1 MPKGVQSRLKKQQNK
16 ELVLDKT
23 YSQLFE
29 DLPAMLYRGLSDWSV
44 KIINRHVKNITGYS
58 KDEFDKGN
66 INWLNI
72 IHKDDKERVF
82 EESKELNKKQCK
94 IKQEYRI
101 VRKDGS
107 IAWVQDVKNSVH
119 KDGKL
124 LHVNGAVLDI
134 SERKAVEEKLN
145 SLLQNAPNMIII
157 TDRKGTIQ
165 FINRTVAGLKK
176 EDVIGTSQ
184 YDYIDAKYHDKVKN
198 TLEHVF
204 KTRQAGEYSIQGVG
218 PNNSVSWYETK
229 VGPIM
234 QDEKVVAVT
243 LMTTD
248 VTARK
253 KAEQAVKE
261 SEESFKTLFERS
273 ADAIFLADPET
284 KKLLDCNKRAKALTG
299 FSKKDI
305 VNMNADQ
312 LHPADKVKQTME
324 DFEKH
329 ARGELRIV
337 ESEVLTKDG
346 RRVPVSINSNLIV
359 RKGNKI
365 LQGVFRDITDR
376 KRAEQ
381 EKEELQNKLKQY
393 ASRLKI
399 KVKKLEKSKLD
410 LTEKEKLVLY
420 AMTAHPEK
428 NDRELADH
436 TGLKRSTIMS
446 IRNRLKKDELYRVVN
461 IPNLRALGCDL
472 LTIVQG
478 ELNAPL
484 TDIRGEFKK
493 NPIPGLVGLHTT
505 DRAFYAVF
513 SAKDLSEFY
522 TDIMPLLSTAAQKKM
537 IKDHPSVAHFPL
549 DMTNISAMF
558 DFSGFLNKMLELEQE
573 TSKKVMVAPGNVRLT
588 KNMRELIYALLKYP
602 EASTAEIAKKL
613 RLAKSTVAKNKAEL
627 FNKGILLR
635 VVMPD
640 IRKFN
645 CDISAICSLKY
656 APESSIES
664 RKEIFEKL
672 SRSYPGAVMSLSG
685 DREVVMLNFFKT
697 YKRYTDFVKR
707 LNVALMDEKIFL
719 DDCDVLEL
727 VMSNT
732 KAFWLDFSGLAKK
745 MLNIPYEI

>member
-1 MPKGVQSRLKKQQNK
+1 
-16 ELVLDKT
+16 LDKT

-157 TDRKGTIQ
+157 VDRKGTIQ
-165 FINRTVAGLKK
+165 FINRTIPGLKA
-176 EDVIGTSQ
+176 EDVIGTNQ
-184 YDYIDAKYHDKVKN
+184 YEYIEPKYHSLVKETIEN
-198 TLEHVF
+198 VF
-204 KTRQAGEYSIQGVG
+204 KTGKAGEYTIKGAG
-218 PNNSVSWYETK
+218 PNNAVSWYETK
-229 VGPIM
+229 VGPIL
-234 QDEKVVAVT
+234 QNEKIVSAT
-243 LMTTD
+243 LITTD
-248 VTARK
+248 ITERK
-253 KAEQAVKE
+253 KAEE
-261 SEESFKTLFERS
+261 
-273 ADAIFLADPET
+273 
-284 KKLLDCNKRAKALTG
+284 
-299 FSKKDI
+299 
-305 VNMNADQ
+305 
-312 LHPADKVKQTME
+312 
-324 DFEKH
+324 
-329 ARGELRIV
+329 
-337 ESEVLTKDG
+337 
-346 RRVPVSINSNLIV
+346 
-359 RKGNKI
+359 
-365 LQGVFRDITDR
+365 
-376 KRAEQ
+376 

-399 KVKKLEKSKLD
+399 KVRKLEKSKLD

-428 NDRELADH
+428 NDREMAEH

-446 IRNRLKKDELYRVVN
+446 IRNRLKQDNLYSVVN

-522 TDIMPLLSTAAQKKM
+522 TDIMPLLSAAAQKKM